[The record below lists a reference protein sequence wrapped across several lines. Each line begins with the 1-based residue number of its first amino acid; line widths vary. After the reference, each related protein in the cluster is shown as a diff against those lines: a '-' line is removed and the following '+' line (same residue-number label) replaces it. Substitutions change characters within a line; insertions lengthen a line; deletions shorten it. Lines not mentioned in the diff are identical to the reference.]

1 MVPARNKGDV
11 MAKNTIKLDGA
22 AVIVTGSAR
31 GLGAATAKLLAE
43 QGCNV
48 VINHTKSAAQA
59 EAVADACRAAGAEAI
74 VCQANVADDAD
85 CMRLAAAAMDTWG
98 RIDGLV
104 NNAGTTKFCA
114 HDDLD
119 GLSAADFQHVLGV
132 NTIGPFQMVRAVAP
146 RMKAQGRGS
155 VVNISSVAGLQ
166 GIGSSLAYI
175 ASKGG
180 LNMMTVAL
188 ARALGPEIKV
198 NAVCPG
204 FIAGDWLRDGMG
216 AERYD
221 ATKAHLEAET
231 PLRAVNDPE
240 DVAETVVFLIAN
252 APNITGELI
261 TVDAGMG
268 LLRGVRVC

>member
-1 MVPARNKGDV
+1 
-11 MAKNTIKLDGA
+11 MAKNTINLDGGV
-22 AVIVTGSAR
+22 VIVTGSAR

-43 QGCNV
+43 KGCNV
-48 VINHTKSAAQA
+48 VINHTKSADQA
-59 EAVADACRAAGAEAI
+59 EAVAEACRGHGVEALI
-74 VCQANVADDAD
+74 CQANVADDAD
-85 CMRLAAAAMDTWG
+85 CRRMAQATMDKWG

-119 GLSAADFQHVLGV
+119 GLSAADFQQVFTV

-146 RMKAQGRGS
+146 HMKAQGRGS
-155 VVNISSVAGLQ
+155 VVNISSVAGIQ

-180 LNMMTVAL
+180 LNTMTIAL

-198 NAVCPG
+198 NAICPG

-221 ATKAHLEAET
+221 STKAHLEAAT

-240 DVAETVVFLIAN
+240 DLAETVVFLIAN

-268 LLRGVRVC
+268 LLRGVAVR